1 MKTGFRVR
9 KYKHPRLRFVVRGKV
24 SGQWARKYFETKAE
38 AQTYSEQKNIE
49 LLNQGREGIEFPSSL
64 RVMAQDCQFRLQQR
78 GKTINDATAHYLQH
92 LDAIA
97 KSCTVDALVAEL
109 LKVRKA
115 DGASARYLQ
124 DLKSRLKRFAKDFGA
139 RLVAEISTQEVDEW
153 LRGLAVAPVT
163 RNNFRR
169 VLGVMF
175 GFATGRGYASHN
187 PAAAAAKAKQI
198 DSEVGILTVAQTA
211 KLLENASAALVP
223 FIAIGAFAGLRPGEL
238 TRLSWD
244 EIDLEA
250 NLIEVKARKSKT
262 ARRRHIKIQPNLA
275 KWLTGHAKAT
285 GQVAPINLR
294 KGTKLAREKAGIS
307 DWPNNALRH
316 GFASYHLAKFHDAAA
331 LALEMGHTDSDML
344 FAHYRQLVKPKDA
357 ARYWNIVPTS
367 KRSAK
372 IITFTKAA

>member
-1 MKTGFRVR
+1 MITGFRVR

-24 SGQWARKYFETKAE
+24 NGQWARKYFETKVE

-78 GKTINDATAHYLQH
+78 GKTITDATAHYLQH

-97 KSCTVDALVAEL
+97 KSCTVEALVAEL

-124 DLKSRLKRFAKDFGA
+124 DLTSRLKRFAKDFGA
-139 RLVAEISTQEVDEW
+139 RLVAEIKTQEVDEW

-187 PAAAAAKAKQI
+187 AAAAAAKAKQI
-198 DSEVGILTVAQTA
+198 DSEVGILTVPQTA
-211 KLLENASAALVP
+211 KLLESASAALVP
-223 FIAIGAFAGLRPGEL
+223 FIAIGAFAGLRPEEL

-262 ARRRHIKIQPNLA
+262 ARRRHIKIQPNLV
-275 KWLTGHAKAT
+275 KWLMGHAKAT
-285 GQVAPINLR
+285 GQVAPTNLR
-294 KGTKLAREKAGIS
+294 KEIKIARERAGIS

-316 GFASYHLAKFHDAAA
+316 GFASYHLAKFRDAAA

-344 FAHYRQLVKPKDA
+344 FAHYRQLVKPRDA
-357 ARYWNIVPTS
+357 ARYWNIVPT
-367 KRSAK
+367 AK
-372 IITFTKAA
+372 STKIVPFAQAA

>member
-24 SGQWARKYFETKAE
+24 NGRWARKYFETKAE

-124 DLKSRLKRFAKDFGA
+124 DLTSRLKRFAKDFGA

-169 VLGVMF
+169 VLVVMF
-175 GFATGRGYASHN
+175 GFAIGRGYASHN
-187 PAAAAAKAKQI
+187 AAAAAAKAKQI

-211 KLLENASAALVP
+211 KLLESASAALVP
-223 FIAIGAFAGLRPGEL
+223 FIAIGAFAGLRPEEL
-238 TRLSWD
+238 ARLSWD

-285 GQVAPINLR
+285 GQVAPSNLR
-294 KGTKLAREKAGIS
+294 KKMKIARKEAGIS

-316 GFASYHLAKFHDAAA
+316 GFASYHLAKFQDAAA

-344 FAHYRQLVKPKDA
+344 FAHYRQLVKPRDA
-357 ARYWNIVPTS
+357 ARYWNIVPMS
-367 KRSAK
+367 KSAK
-372 IITFTKAA
+372 IVAFTKAA

>member
-1 MKTGFRVR
+1 VN
-9 KYKHPRLRFVVRGKV
+9 
-24 SGQWARKYFETKAE
+24 GQWARKYFETKVE

-78 GKTINDATAHYLQH
+78 GKTITDATAHYLQH

-97 KSCTVDALVAEL
+97 KSCTVEALVAEL

-124 DLKSRLKRFAKDFGA
+124 DLTSRLKRFAKDFGA
-139 RLVAEISTQEVDEW
+139 RLVAEIKTQEVDEW

-187 PAAAAAKAKQI
+187 AAAAAAKAKQI
-198 DSEVGILTVAQTA
+198 DSEVGILTVPQTV
-211 KLLENASAALVP
+211 KLLESASAALVP
-223 FIAIGAFAGLRPGEL
+223 FIAIGAFAGLRPEEL

-262 ARRRHIKIQPNLA
+262 ARRRHIKIQPNLV
-275 KWLTGHAKAT
+275 KWLMGHAKAT
-285 GQVAPINLR
+285 GQVAPTNLR
-294 KGTKLAREKAGIS
+294 KEIKIARERAGIS

-316 GFASYHLAKFHDAAA
+316 GFASYHLAKFRDAAA

-344 FAHYRQLVKPKDA
+344 FAHYRQLVKPRDA
-357 ARYWNIVPTS
+357 ARYWNIVPT
-367 KRSAK
+367 AK
-372 IITFTKAA
+372 STKIVPFAQAA